1 MNRMTGFVD
10 TLLSLAIYL
19 GMGLTTLLSIKLLKS
34 KCNTCKNI
42 VEYVDLTYDLHNALP
57 LFLGRAR
64 VFLSIA
70 PVQVRSEL
78 LYLLNILK
86 EIRPRRILEIGT
98 AKGGTLF
105 CFTRVASEDAVIISV
120 DLPRGPFGGGYPPLR
135 IPLYRLFALQ
145 NQRIFLIRGDSHKME
160 TLNKVEKILNGETL
174 DFLFIDGDHTYDGVK
189 KDFEMYSRLV
199 KKGGIIAFHD
209 IVEHPHETGC
219 EVSKFWNEIKVN
231 YKHAEIVNNWNQK
244 WAGIGVL
251 YV

>member
-1 MNRMTGFVD
+1 MTGFVD

-19 GMGLTTLLSIKLLKS
+19 GMGLTTPLSIKLLKS

-57 LFLGRAR
+57 SFLGRAR

-120 DLPRGPFGGGYPPLR
+120 DLPGGPFGGGYPSLR
-135 IPLYRLFALQ
+135 TPLYRLFALQ
-145 NQRIFLIRGDSHKME
+145 NQQILLIRGDSHKME
-160 TLNKVEKILNGETL
+160 TLNKIKKILNGETL

-189 KDFEMYSRLV
+189 KDFQMYSGLV
-199 KKGGIIAFHD
+199 RKGGIIAFHD
-209 IVEHPHETGC
+209 ICPGPRETVGG
-219 EVSKFWNEIKVN
+219 VPIFWNRIKKN
-231 YKHAEIVNNWNQK
+231 FNHEEIVENLKQGGY
-244 WAGIGVL
+244 GIGVI
-251 YV
+251 YM